1 MPETLSIASPSVVAE
16 PALVPRNTA
25 RVAISILLTVLDS
38 WAVVAFG
45 GTLYRVS
52 AHHPIWVVLLFVSL
66 FASLARTWYLAL
78 ADRQRHPSTHP
89 TESRREE
96 NFYVPQPGKDVRL
109 QAVQLARPR
118 RQHHP

>member
-1 MPETLSIASPSVVAE
+1 MPETLSITSQSVVAE
-16 PALVPRNTA
+16 PALIPRNTA

-52 AHHPIWVVLLFVSL
+52 AHHPLWLTGIVLLFVSL

-78 ADRQRHPSTHP
+78 A
-89 TESRREE
+89 
-96 NFYVPQPGKDVRL
+96 V
-109 QAVQLARPR
+109 RPR
-118 RQHHP
+118 

>member
-25 RVAISILLTVLDS
+25 RVAISMLLTVLDS
-38 WAVVAFG
+38 WTVIAFG

-52 AHHPIWVVLLFVSL
+52 AHHPIWLTGIVVLFVSL

-78 ADRQRHPSTHP
+78 T
-89 TESRREE
+89 
-96 NFYVPQPGKDVRL
+96 V
-109 QAVQLARPR
+109 RPR
-118 RQHHP
+118 

>member
-1 MPETLSIASPSVVAE
+1 MPESLSIASPSVVSE
-16 PALVPRNTA
+16 PALIPRNTA

-52 AHHPIWVVLLFVSL
+52 AHHPIWLTGIVLLFVSL

-78 ADRQRHPSTHP
+78 A
-89 TESRREE
+89 
-96 NFYVPQPGKDVRL
+96 V
-109 QAVQLARPR
+109 RPR
-118 RQHHP
+118 